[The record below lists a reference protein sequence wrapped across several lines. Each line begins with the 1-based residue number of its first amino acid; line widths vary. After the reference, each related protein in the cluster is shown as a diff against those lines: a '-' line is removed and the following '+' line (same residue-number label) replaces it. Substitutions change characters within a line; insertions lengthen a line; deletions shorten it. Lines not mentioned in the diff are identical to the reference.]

1 MGTHFWL
8 DSSKHL
14 KGHLTVLDQ
23 GLFLDTFRIQRILS
37 FLLFLDTFH
46 VQGIWSFL
54 EMKRG
59 KETPLKFT
67 LSTIHIDR
75 SSLVY
80 SKGGHIARLPHLTL
94 GRFASEIADDFESF
108 E

>member
-1 MGTHFWL
+1 M
-8 DSSKHL
+8 
-14 KGHLTVLDQ
+14 
-23 GLFLDTFRIQRILS
+23 
-37 FLLFLDTFH
+37 
-46 VQGIWSFL
+46 

-108 E
+108 EWIFLKISVKWKSVPATCRERFSDPRGQTTIYIAMWLYGQKYLAL